1 MRTSIVIL
9 LFHLVITLT
18 ARNHVLHPGLT
29 DNYTGLVRNAM
40 EKMRPGDSLIFEH
53 GEYVFKEESARN
65 MALYPSHGRQEER
78 GISDSG

>member
-53 GEYVFKEESARN
+53 GE
-65 MALYPSHGRQEER
+65 
-78 GISDSG
+78 